1 MALSSELI
9 DQLVKVTQN
18 TEPRDKDN
26 TAYGTVVIM
35 GSKKYVKIDGS
46 DLMTPVSSTVAVE
59 NGDRVIVTI
68 KSHSATVTGNTSS
81 PAASD
86 KKVTELGTKISD
98 FEIVIAD
105 KVSAKELDVQI
116 GRIDDLT
123 ADNVIIKESLT
134 ANKASIDDLT
144 AKNAEITGTLEANKA
159 KIDDL
164 DAKKLDAEVADI
176 KYASVDKLEATDAN
190 LRNLKSDYAQFE
202 KTTTGELEA
211 TNAKID
217 GLDTKYANV
226 DFSNIGKAAIE
237 HFYATSGIIKDLV
250 IGDQTITGEL
260 VGVTITGDLIKG
272 NTIVADKLVIK
283 GSDGLYYKLNTDGVT
298 TEKEQTEYNS
308 LNGQIIQAKSI
319 TATKID
325 VKDLV
330 AFGATIGGFN
340 IGQDSIF
347 SGVKETVDNKTRGIY
362 MDKNGQIAIGD
373 VNNYIKYFKD
383 TDGKYRLKISAASLE
398 FNASGDSGEESK
410 DLETV
415 IKDINSRVDGIA
427 ETNKG
432 IGSIT
437 NYYLATSESSGVTTE
452 TAGWT
457 TKIQNVSSSKKYL
470 WNYEVTK
477 YTDDTIANTTEPC
490 IIGMYSAVG
499 ATGNG
504 IQKITEYYAL
514 SALKDSVPT
523 VWSENVPNLT
533 ATNKYLWNYEEILYT
548 NGGTELT
555 KKRIIGVYG
564 DTGKDGAKGE
574 DGFSPTATISKD
586 GDTTTITIVDKTGTH
601 TQTVKDGTNGTPGK
615 DGTNGKTTYFH
626 VKYSN
631 DGGKTF
637 TSNNGETVGSYIGTC
652 TNYTE
657 ADPTA
662 VGSYVWAKIKGEK
675 GDTGAKGVGVSNVDV
690 MYYKS
695 TSATSLSGGSWVTT
709 DPGWENGKYIWS
721 KTIIT
726 YTDKTIDESTPVCIT
741 GAKGSTGGTGAKGET
756 GADGKGISSIV
767 EQYYQSTSSTSL
779 SGGSWSEKYPG
790 WVNGKYIWTR
800 SVITYTDK
808 TTTTTTA
815 VCITGAKGST
825 GNDGKSIGS
834 VINYYLATAS
844 SSGVT
849 TSTSGWTTTVQN
861 VTLEKKYLWN
871 YEVVKYSD
879 GTVASTTAPCIIGTY
894 GDTGK
899 TGATG
904 AQGYSIVT
912 NITRDNR
919 AEADWEKYSALG
931 YVTDLSGTQDQRNGC
946 RVGDI
951 FTVTG
956 TATDTKNGH
965 VAYYRSDTA
974 SGQLHGPC
982 ISHTVIPRG
991 ETGNNALQ
999 VLKQWNGTYTTI
1011 GQETNC
1017 ATDRFNR
1024 TPVVGDMFTN
1034 VDASSNLGTWQITKV
1049 ADGQAYFKMVSYV
1062 SAKGA
1067 TGATGNGIKS
1077 IKEHYAVSSS
1087 NTVTPTTWF
1096 DDVPVTNPVN
1106 KYLWNYETITYT
1118 NGTSVDS
1125 NKRVIGVYGDTGK
1138 DGAKGEKGDD
1148 FNWNLV
1154 KGSSMTNGVKLQY
1167 DCLDWMNSVISA
1179 KYTDDGLHL
1188 ITPSEGN
1195 ANNGVGFK
1203 YDNYKNLGINTGDTI
1218 TFSCDVKGT
1227 CDSNNPFLAIHF
1239 QRNGTTW
1246 YDSGSL
1252 TSPQTNF
1259 IPESTFK
1266 RVSVTY
1272 TLPASL
1278 EGKSTAVWF
1287 AIHGNY
1293 QSDLYIRNVK
1303 IELGSTATAWSP
1315 HPDDLIGE
1323 TGLSMIVLQ
1332 TVYSYYQT
1340 ELDKYATSGY
1350 NGTWTVT
1357 SSTGVKTGDT
1367 VYLKVKNATKNGDSY
1382 IISKV
1387 NSIPSTTS
1395 VNCTSI
1401 GLLDKGDI
1409 GATGADGKG
1418 IKSTAITYQASTSGT
1433 TIPTG
1438 TWQTTIP
1445 TVSAGQYLW
1454 TRTVIT
1460 YTDNATSTSYSVGR
1474 MGTNGT
1480 NGSAGKGIKST
1491 AITYQAGSSGTTAPT
1506 GTWQTSIPATS
1517 ASSPYLWTRT
1527 IITYTDNTTSTSYA
1541 VGSTLEGVSV
1551 GGRNLLPKTHKTAI
1565 TYTYPTGTSYAD
1577 SWRSIT
1583 TVPLNGDTYTLSFWA
1598 KSTVDGDKIIVHFWN
1613 PSNII
1618 SGKSSQGVTTTAS
1631 DGRCPFTLSTT
1642 LTKYWVTYKIPAGG
1656 NSTRNV
1662 IVPRLY
1668 GPDRTE
1674 SEKGTGKITVQWEKL
1689 EEGNIATDWTPAP
1702 EDSIASVDVEYY
1714 LSTSATALSGGSW
1727 STTAPTW
1734 VNGKYMWSRT
1744 VTVDG
1749 SGNKTYSPNQN
1760 GVCIAGAK
1768 GETGNTALTFKKNFN
1783 GTYTT
1788 AGVETNALL
1797 TSFNRTPVVGDIFTN
1812 IDGSSNTGTWE
1823 IIKIENDRAYFK
1835 LLSYVSSKGATGNTG
1850 ATGKGV
1856 SSIIEQYY
1864 KSTSATVLS
1873 GGSWVTTYPGWE
1885 SGKYIWTR
1893 SVITYTDNTTVTT
1906 TAVCV
1911 TGEKGQI
1918 GNTGAA
1924 GKDATYITVSGSNY
1938 DTGVNNINAV
1948 YILINGTK
1956 YNFTAGRGHTL
1967 AIVNP
1972 ANGSV
1977 ESIKTYDTYT
1987 DATLLESPLSAV
1999 ASGKII
2005 CLFSQDATQLNQ
2017 KVRNILISCGSA
2029 RTDTW
2034 GAARIT
2040 HVFIG
2045 MKGLAKG
2052 NAYETTATGSDG
2064 IRSVT
2069 AYYTPSGIVLNGA
2082 TGTTGATGATGKNA
2096 LQPKRNWNGTF
2107 TTIGDITKP
2116 NVNDF
2121 NRTPV
2126 VGDVFINLD
2135 GSSNTGTWKVTA
2147 VASNGEVTCL
2157 LLSYVNSKGDK
2168 GDTGATG
2175 ATGPKGDTGERGATG
2190 DNLITVN
2197 AGNPRS
2203 NFGGLQEYGV
2213 YNDPWGTPCVKYPGK
2228 STQPYLMLTDYT
2240 PFAFRHDD
2248 RLYYDLIVPNYS
2260 ATTFGARVYIWFY
2273 DANKAY
2279 VDAIMSESELV
2290 LTAHQ
2295 WNSCKGFITI
2305 TKTNLQSVRYYVI
2318 GIENPNKY
2326 EIGICNG
2333 SYIERV
2339 YTYAAKTATNFM
2351 EFTSGTG
2358 LQIGD
2363 KTNGTWKGFRS
2374 RITSEAFEILNEV
2387 GTAVASYGRKLIQLG
2402 KDSTD
2407 AVIEL
2412 CGGKGKISFTN
2423 RQSSTSWSSD
2433 KDLDDLTLTSES
2445 IRLDGHDV
2453 ALNTTNEGI
2462 LDSIAEDKTAHAYTR
2477 LWSSIDKDSIRPNAG
2492 FNVTVDSYYG
2502 QVNSRFAM
2510 QSEAYTK
2517 TTSIVMQAAYT
2528 DSRGQSTK
2536 VEVKPDALYINNKS
2550 FLDRTYPVGSIYLSV
2565 NNTNPTNLFGGT
2577 WVAWGAGRVP
2587 VGFNSGDGNFNS
2599 SEKTGG
2605 SKTINIS
2612 HSHTVNSHAHVGTV
2626 GYDENNYYTSNV
2638 FGNTVR
2644 SYNGYWFHARES
2656 GATNPVRLSY
2666 TSSETPGTNPKLSTT
2681 QSILQPYITCYMWKR
2696 TA

>member
-1 MALSSELI
+1 MGLSSELI

-26 TAYGTVVIM
+26 TAYGTVVVM

-68 KSHSATVTGNTSS
+68 KNHSATVTGNTTS
-81 PAASD
+81 PAASN

-123 ADNVIIKESLT
+123 ADNATIKETLI

-176 KYASVDKLEATDAN
+176 KYASVERLDATDAN

-237 HFYATSGIIKDLV
+237 RFYATSGIIKDLV
-250 IGDQTITGEL
+250 VGDQTITGEL
-260 VGVTITGDLIKG
+260 VGITITGDLIKG
-272 NTIVADKLVIK
+272 NTVVADKLVIK
-283 GSDGLYYKLNTDGVT
+283 GSDGLYYKLNTDGVI

-347 SGVKETVDNKTRGIY
+347 SGVKETVDSKSRGIY

-415 IKDINSRVDGIA
+415 IKDINDRVNGIA

-437 NYYLATSESSGVTTE
+437 NYYLATSASSGVTTE
-452 TAGWT
+452 TTGWT

-477 YTDDTIANTTEPC
+477 YTDDTVANTTEPC

-574 DGFSPTATISKD
+574 
-586 GDTTTITIVDKTGTH
+586 
-601 TQTVKDGTNGTPGK
+601 
-615 DGTNGKTTYFH
+615 
-626 VKYSN
+626 
-631 DGGKTF
+631 
-637 TSNNGETVGSYIGTC
+637 
-652 TNYTE
+652 
-657 ADPTA
+657 
-662 VGSYVWAKIKGEK
+662 K

-721 KTIIT
+721 KTVIT
-726 YTDKTIDESTPVCIT
+726 YTDKTTAESTPVCIT

-756 GADGKGISSIV
+756 GADGKGVTSIV

-779 SGGSWSEKYPG
+779 TGGSWSEKYPG

-808 TTTTTTA
+808 TSTTTTA
-815 VCITGAKGST
+815 VCVTGAKGST

-834 VINYYLATAS
+834 VTNYYLATSA
-844 SSGVT
+844 SSGVK

-879 GTVASTTAPCIIGTY
+879 GTVASTTSPCIIGTY

-919 AEADWEKYSALG
+919 TEADWEKYSAIG
-931 YVTDLSGTQDQRNGC
+931 YVTDLSNTQDQRNGC
-946 RVGDI
+946 RIGDI

-974 SGQLHGPC
+974 SGQLHGTC

-1011 GQETNC
+1011 GQEVNC
-1017 ATDRFNR
+1017 PIDRFNR
-1024 TPVVGDMFTN
+1024 TPVTGDMFTN

-1077 IKEHYAVSSS
+1077 IKEHYAVSTS

-1096 DDVPVTNPVN
+1096 DDVPITNPVN

-1148 FNWNLV
+1148 FNWNLSPLGELIAYSSATLQSYDKSTNTYTV
-1154 KGSSMTNGVKLQY
+1154 NYKTTSNVYGNGLQFNCEACIPYGQKYRASAEIYSPMAGQIIIDINNAPAKGSVWNGNDNDRGEYRTKTVFNIPANTWTKIMWGSENTHAKNTNEVDL
-1167 DCLDWMNSVISA
+1167 
-1179 KYTDDGLHL
+1179 L
-1188 ITPSEGN
+1188 I
-1195 ANNGVGFK
+1195 ADAIGFK
-1203 YDNYKNLGINTGDTI
+1203 GPTE
-1218 TFSCDVKGT
+1218 TFIWYLR
-1227 CDSNNPFLAIHF
+1227 NP
-1239 QRNGTTW
+1239 
-1246 YDSGSL
+1246 
-1252 TSPQTNF
+1252 
-1259 IPESTFK
+1259 
-1266 RVSVTY
+1266 
-1272 TLPASL
+1272 
-1278 EGKSTAVWF
+1278 
-1287 AIHGNY
+1287 
-1293 QSDLYIRNVK
+1293 K
-1303 IELGSTATAWSP
+1303 IELGDKATP
-1315 HPDDLIGE
+1315 
-1323 TGLSMIVLQ
+1323 
-1332 TVYSYYQT
+1332 
-1340 ELDKYATSGY
+1340 
-1350 NGTWTVT
+1350 
-1357 SSTGVKTGDT
+1357 
-1367 VYLKVKNATKNGDSY
+1367 
-1382 IISKV
+1382 
-1387 NSIPSTTS
+1387 
-1395 VNCTSI
+1395 
-1401 GLLDKGDI
+1401 
-1409 GATGADGKG
+1409 
-1418 IKSTAITYQASTSGT
+1418 
-1433 TIPTG
+1433 
-1438 TWQTTIP
+1438 
-1445 TVSAGQYLW
+1445 
-1454 TRTVIT
+1454 
-1460 YTDNATSTSYSVGR
+1460 
-1474 MGTNGT
+1474 
-1480 NGSAGKGIKST
+1480 
-1491 AITYQAGSSGTTAPT
+1491 
-1506 GTWQTSIPATS
+1506 
-1517 ASSPYLWTRT
+1517 
-1527 IITYTDNTTSTSYA
+1527 
-1541 VGSTLEGVSV
+1541 
-1551 GGRNLLPKTHKTAI
+1551 
-1565 TYTYPTGTSYAD
+1565 
-1577 SWRSIT
+1577 
-1583 TVPLNGDTYTLSFWA
+1583 
-1598 KSTVDGDKIIVHFWN
+1598 
-1613 PSNII
+1613 
-1618 SGKSSQGVTTTAS
+1618 
-1631 DGRCPFTLSTT
+1631 
-1642 LTKYWVTYKIPAGG
+1642 
-1656 NSTRNV
+1656 
-1662 IVPRLY
+1662 
-1668 GPDRTE
+1668 
-1674 SEKGTGKITVQWEKL
+1674 
-1689 EEGNIATDWTPAP
+1689 WTPCKS
-1702 EDSIASVDVEYY
+1702 D
-1714 LSTSATALSGGSW
+1714 L
-1727 STTAPTW
+1727 
-1734 VNGKYMWSRT
+1734 
-1744 VTVDG
+1744 
-1749 SGNKTYSPNQN
+1749 
-1760 GVCIAGAK
+1760 K
-1768 GETGNTALTFKKNFN
+1768 GETGA
-1783 GTYTT
+1783 
-1788 AGVETNALL
+1788 
-1797 TSFNRTPVVGDIFTN
+1797 
-1812 IDGSSNTGTWE
+1812 
-1823 IIKIENDRAYFK
+1823 
-1835 LLSYVSSKGATGNTG
+1835 
-1850 ATGKGV
+1850 
-1856 SSIIEQYY
+1856 
-1864 KSTSATVLS
+1864 
-1873 GGSWVTTYPGWE
+1873 
-1885 SGKYIWTR
+1885 
-1893 SVITYTDNTTVTT
+1893 
-1906 TAVCV
+1906 
-1911 TGEKGQI
+1911 
-1918 GNTGAA
+1918 
-1924 GKDATYITVSGSNY
+1924 
-1938 DTGVNNINAV
+1938 
-1948 YILINGTK
+1948 
-1956 YNFTAGRGHTL
+1956 
-1967 AIVNP
+1967 
-1972 ANGSV
+1972 
-1977 ESIKTYDTYT
+1977 
-1987 DATLLESPLSAV
+1987 
-1999 ASGKII
+1999 
-2005 CLFSQDATQLNQ
+2005 
-2017 KVRNILISCGSA
+2017 
-2029 RTDTW
+2029 
-2034 GAARIT
+2034 
-2040 HVFIG
+2040 
-2045 MKGLAKG
+2045 
-2052 NAYETTATGSDG
+2052 
-2064 IRSVT
+2064 
-2069 AYYTPSGIVLNGA
+2069 
-2082 TGTTGATGATGKNA
+2082 
-2096 LQPKRNWNGTF
+2096 
-2107 TTIGDITKP
+2107 
-2116 NVNDF
+2116 
-2121 NRTPV
+2121 
-2126 VGDVFINLD
+2126 
-2135 GSSNTGTWKVTA
+2135 
-2147 VASNGEVTCL
+2147 
-2157 LLSYVNSKGDK
+2157 
-2168 GDTGATG
+2168 
-2175 ATGPKGDTGERGATG
+2175 RGATG

-2203 NFGGLQEYGV
+2203 NWDGLQEYSLA
-2213 YNDPWGTPCVKYPGK
+2213 NDPWGASCVQYPGK
-2228 STQPYLMLTDYT
+2228 SKKPHLMLTDYT
-2240 PFAFRHDD
+2240 PFAFRHAD
-2248 RLYYDLIVPNYS
+2248 RLYYNLIVPNWSTTTYS
-2260 ATTFGARVYIWFY
+2260 AKVYIWFY
-2273 DANKAY
+2273 DGNKNY
-2279 VDAIMSESELV
+2279 VDCVGSENSLV
-2290 LTAHQ
+2290 LTAQQ
-2295 WNSCKGFITI
+2295 WNSCEGFINI

-2318 GIENPNKY
+2318 GIENPNHLR
-2326 EIGICNG
+2326 IGICNG

-2339 YTYAAKTATNFM
+2339 DTYAAKTATNFM

-2363 KTNGTWKGFRS
+2363 KTNGSWKGFRS
-2374 RITSEAFEILNEV
+2374 RITSTAFEILNEA

-2412 CGGKGKISFTN
+2412 CGGKGTIKYENVWLYGGEDDTLTIN
-2423 RQSSTSWSSD
+2423 AENMAILSD
-2433 KDLDDLTLTSES
+2433 KNIV
-2445 IRLDGHDV
+2445 IRAKRVTAD
-2453 ALNTTNEGI
+2453 NIRITNQ
-2462 LDSIAEDKTAHAYTR
+2462 LFMSDDSIHITMYEMNADLPDEADDCIAGID
-2477 LWSSIDKDSIRPNAG
+2477 IDKKSGINLETLGVTDKALTGVSINGRSLLNH
-2492 FNVTVDSYYG
+2492 
-2502 QVNSRFAM
+2502 
-2510 QSEAYTK
+2510 
-2517 TTSIVMQAAYT
+2517 I
-2528 DSRGQSTK
+2528 
-2536 VEVKPDALYINNKS
+2536 
-2550 FLDRTYPVGSIYLSV
+2550 YPVGSIYMSTSA
-2565 NNTNPTNLFGGT
+2565 TNPSNFFGGT

-2587 VGFNSGDGNFNS
+2587 VGFNGSDGNFNS

-2612 HSHTVNSHAHVGTV
+2612 HSHTVNSHKHIAAT
-2626 GYDENNYYTSNV
+2626 GYDENNYYSGVQWGTIVLPSYGYAWGAN
-2638 FGNTVR
+2638 R
-2644 SYNGYWFHARES
+2644 SV
-2656 GATNPVRLSY
+2656 ATNPIRLSY
-2666 TSSETPGTNPKLSTT
+2666 TSPESPGTNAQLSGS

>member
-1 MALSSELI
+1 MGLSSELI

-26 TAYGTVVIM
+26 TAYGTVVVM

-68 KSHSATVTGNTSS
+68 KNHSATVTGNTTS

-123 ADNVIIKESLT
+123 ADNATIKETLT

-164 DAKKLDAEVADI
+164 DAKKLDADIADI
-176 KYASVDKLEATDAN
+176 KYASVDRLDATDAN

-237 HFYATSGIIKDLV
+237 RFYATSGIIKDLV
-250 IGDQTITGEL
+250 VGDQTITGEL
-260 VGVTITGDLIKG
+260 VGITISGDLIKG
-272 NTIVADKLVIK
+272 NTIVADKLVVK

-330 AFGATIGGFN
+330 AFGATIGGFD
-340 IGQDSIF
+340 IGQNSIF
-347 SGVKETVDNKTRGIY
+347 SGVKESVDNNSRGIY

-383 TDGKYRLKISAASLE
+383 TDGRYRLKISADSLE
-398 FNASGDSGEESK
+398 FNASGDGGEESK

-415 IKDINSRVDGIA
+415 IKDINNRVNGIA

-437 NYYLATSESSGVTTE
+437 NYYLATSASSGVTTE

-477 YTDDTIANTTEPC
+477 YTDDTVANTTEPC

-555 KKRIIGVYG
+555 KKRVIGVYG
-564 DTGKDGAKGE
+564 DTGKDGA
-574 DGFSPTATISKD
+574 
-586 GDTTTITIVDKTGTH
+586 
-601 TQTVKDGTNGTPGK
+601 
-615 DGTNGKTTYFH
+615 
-626 VKYSN
+626 
-631 DGGKTF
+631 
-637 TSNNGETVGSYIGTC
+637 
-652 TNYTE
+652 
-657 ADPTA
+657 
-662 VGSYVWAKIKGEK
+662 KGEK

-726 YTDKTIDESTPVCIT
+726 YTDKTTDESTPVCIT

-756 GADGKGISSIV
+756 GATGKGVSSIV
-767 EQYYQSTSSTSL
+767 EQYYQSTSATTL
-779 SGGSWSEKYPG
+779 TGGSWSEEYPG

-808 TTTTTTA
+808 TSTTTTA
-815 VCITGAKGST
+815 VCVTGAKGST
-825 GNDGKSIGS
+825 GNNGKSIGS

-844 SSGVT
+844 SSGVK

-861 VTLEKKYLWN
+861 VTLDKKYLWN

-879 GTVASTTAPCIIGTY
+879 GTVASTTSPCIIGTY

-904 AQGYSIVT
+904 
-912 NITRDNR
+912 
-919 AEADWEKYSALG
+919 K
-931 YVTDLSGTQDQRNGC
+931 
-946 RVGDI
+946 
-951 FTVTG
+951 
-956 TATDTKNGH
+956 
-965 VAYYRSDTA
+965 
-974 SGQLHGPC
+974 
-982 ISHTVIPRG
+982 
-991 ETGNNALQ
+991 NALQ
-999 VLKQWNGTYTTI
+999 VLKQWNGTYATI
-1011 GQETNC
+1011 GQEVNC
-1017 ATDRFNR
+1017 PIDRFNR
-1024 TPVVGDMFTN
+1024 TPVTGDMFTN

-1049 ADGQAYFKMVSYV
+1049 TDGQAYFKMVSYV

-1077 IKEHYAVSSS
+1077 IKEHYAVSTS
-1087 NTVTPTTWF
+1087 NTVTPTSWF

-1125 NKRVIGVYGDTGK
+1125 NKRVIGAYGDTGK

-1154 KGSSMTNGVKLQY
+1154 KGTNVASTAGWSANGWDGSFDTLSKDERTYKLVARNGWRVTRYVKLKEYVGQTVTISFY
-1167 DCLDWMNSVISA
+1167 AKNVSAETTATENYILFVTNATGSNPYVTVNLSNTNPVQDSWIYYSYTCKLNS
-1179 KYTDDGLHL
+1179 DGQ
-1188 ITPSEGN
+1188 
-1195 ANNGVGFK
+1195 
-1203 YDNYKNLGINTGDTI
+1203 LGI
-1218 TFSCDVKGT
+1218 
-1227 CDSNNPFLAIHF
+1227 
-1239 QRNGTTW
+1239 
-1246 YDSGSL
+1246 GSYC
-1252 TSPQTNF
+1252 S
-1259 IPESTFK
+1259 PESQ
-1266 RVSVTY
+1266 
-1272 TLPASL
+1272 SL
-1278 EGKSTAVWF
+1278 KSTWL
-1287 AIHGNY
+1287 IK
-1293 QSDLYIRNVK
+1293 DLK
-1303 IELGSTATAWSP
+1303 IELGSPATPWAP
-1315 HPDDLIGE
+1315 HPDDL
-1323 TGLSMIVLQ
+1323 
-1332 TVYSYYQT
+1332 
-1340 ELDKYATSGY
+1340 
-1350 NGTWTVT
+1350 
-1357 SSTGVKTGDT
+1357 
-1367 VYLKVKNATKNGDSY
+1367 
-1382 IISKV
+1382 
-1387 NSIPSTTS
+1387 
-1395 VNCTSI
+1395 
-1401 GLLDKGDI
+1401 I

-1418 IKSTAITYQASTSGT
+1418 IKSTVITYQASTSGT

-1438 TWQTTIP
+1438 TWQTGIP

-1460 YTDNATSTSYSVGR
+1460 YTDDSKSTSYSVGR
-1474 MGTNGT
+1474 MGTNG
-1480 NGSAGKGIKST
+1480 SAGRGIKST

-1506 GTWQTSIPATS
+1506 GTWQTSVPATS

-1527 IITYTDNTTSTSYA
+1527 IINYTDDTTSTSYA

-1551 GGRNLLPKTHKTAI
+1551 GGRNLLPKTHKTAV
-1565 TYTYPTGTSYAD
+1565 TYMYPTGTSFSD
-1577 SWRSIT
+1577 NFGVVS

-1598 KSTVDGDKIIVHFWN
+1598 KSTVNGDKIIVHFWN

-1618 SGKSSQGVTTTAS
+1618 SGKSSQGITIGAS

-1662 IVPRLY
+1662 IIPRLY
-1668 GPDRTE
+1668 GSDRTE
-1674 SEKGTGKITVQWEKL
+1674 TEKGTGKITVQWEKL

-1702 EDSIASVDVEYY
+1702 EDGIASVDVEYY

-1727 STTAPTW
+1727 STAAPTW

-1744 VTVDG
+1744 VTVNG
-1749 SGNKTYSPNQN
+1749 AGNKTYSPNQN

-1768 GETGNTALTFKKNFN
+1768 GETGNTALTFKKNFT

-1788 AGVETNALL
+1788 AGTETNAML
-1797 TSFNRTPVVGDIFTN
+1797 TSFNRTPVIGDIFTN

-1823 IIKIENDRAYFK
+1823 ITKIENDRAYFK
-1835 LLSYVSSKGATGNTG
+1835 LLSYVSSKGATGATG

-1856 SSIIEQYY
+1856 TSIVEQYY
-1864 KSTSATVLS
+1864 KSTSATALS
-1873 GGSWVTTYPGWE
+1873 GGSWGTTYPGWE
-1885 SGKYIWTR
+1885 NGKYIWTR
-1893 SVITYTDNTTVTT
+1893 SVITYTDKTTTTT

-1911 TGEKGQI
+1911 TGTKGST
-1918 GNTGAA
+1918 GND
-1924 GKDATYITVSGSNY
+1924 GKTSYVHMAYANITYICAENSSFTLTSATLCRYGKNDKWVYKTLGAGTYTANTTLFGS
-1938 DTGVNNINAV
+1938 D
-1948 YILINGTK
+1948 
-1956 YNFTAGRGHTL
+1956 
-1967 AIVNP
+1967 P
-1972 ANGSV
+1972 ANGV
-1977 ESIKTYDTYT
+1977 VKEVNKITGFSITDSSGRAYMGQYT
-1987 DATLLESPLSAV
+1987 DFEQAGSNDVSKYVWT
-1999 ASGKII
+1999 
-2005 CLFSQDATQLNQ
+2005 
-2017 KVRNILISCGSA
+2017 KVQ
-2029 RTDTW
+2029 
-2034 GAARIT
+2034 GA
-2040 HVFIG
+2040 
-2045 MKGLAKG
+2045 
-2052 NAYETTATGSDG
+2052 
-2064 IRSVT
+2064 
-2069 AYYTPSGIVLNGA
+2069 
-2082 TGTTGATGATGKNA
+2082 
-2096 LQPKRNWNGTF
+2096 
-2107 TTIGDITKP
+2107 
-2116 NVNDF
+2116 
-2121 NRTPV
+2121 
-2126 VGDVFINLD
+2126 
-2135 GSSNTGTWKVTA
+2135 
-2147 VASNGEVTCL
+2147 
-2157 LLSYVNSKGDK
+2157 K
-2168 GDTGATG
+2168 GDTGDKGETG
-2175 ATGPKGDTGERGATG
+2175 ATGPQGPTGPKGESDIKCYPLTGG
-2190 DNLITVN
+2190 DNQFVWSKLGTLTS
-2197 AGNPRS
+2197 AGDDS
-2203 NFGGLQEYGV
+2203 NFII
-2213 YNDPWGTPCVKYPGK
+2213 N
-2228 STQPYLMLTDYT
+2228 
-2240 PFAFRHDD
+2240 
-2248 RLYYDLIVPNYS
+2248 
-2260 ATTFGARVYIWFY
+2260 
-2273 DANKAY
+2273 
-2279 VDAIMSESELV
+2279 
-2290 LTAHQ
+2290 
-2295 WNSCKGFITI
+2295 
-2305 TKTNLQSVRYYVI
+2305 
-2318 GIENPNKY
+2318 
-2326 EIGICNG
+2326 
-2333 SYIERV
+2333 V
-2339 YTYAAKTATNFM
+2339 YTGNGFNGGANQNSQAEIVIKDGWQSSASTTSAFGVSVTRQNCDNLKVQVRATASNKCDVWVYLPWSYGHGTYTISGKYTSWSPSNTTQTAEPTTGTLQDIAYRMNSENAAKTATNFM

-2374 RITSEAFEILNEV
+2374 RITSTAFEILNEA
-2387 GTAVASYGRKLIQLG
+2387 GAAVASYGRKLIQLG

-2412 CGGKGKISFTN
+2412 CGGKGTIKYENVWLYGGEDDTLTIN
-2423 RQSSTSWSSD
+2423 AENMAILSD
-2433 KDLDDLTLTSES
+2433 KNIV
-2445 IRLDGHDV
+2445 IRAKRVTAD
-2453 ALNTTNEGI
+2453 NIRITNQ
-2462 LDSIAEDKTAHAYTR
+2462 LFMSDDSIHITMYEMNADLPDEADDCVAGID
-2477 LWSSIDKDSIRPNAG
+2477 IDKKSGINLETLGVTDKALTGVSINGRSLLNH
-2492 FNVTVDSYYG
+2492 
-2502 QVNSRFAM
+2502 
-2510 QSEAYTK
+2510 
-2517 TTSIVMQAAYT
+2517 I
-2528 DSRGQSTK
+2528 
-2536 VEVKPDALYINNKS
+2536 
-2550 FLDRTYPVGSIYLSV
+2550 YPVGSIYMST
-2565 NNTNPTNLFGGT
+2565 NATNPSNFFGGT

-2587 VGFNSGDGNFNS
+2587 VGFNSGDANFNS

-2612 HSHTVNSHAHVGTV
+2612 HSHTVNSHKHVGAT
-2626 GYDENNYYTSNV
+2626 GYDENNYYSGV
-2638 FGNTVR
+2638 QWGSIVLP
-2644 SYNGYWFHARES
+2644 SYGYWWHARES
-2656 GATNPVRLSY
+2656 GATNPIRLSY
-2666 TSSETPGTNPKLSTT
+2666 TSPESPGTNSQLSGS

>member
-1 MALSSELI
+1 MALSSDLI
-9 DQLVKVTQN
+9 DQLVKVVQN

-26 TAYGTVVIM
+26 TAYGTIVIM

-46 DLMTPVSSTVAVE
+46 DLMTPVSTTVAVE

-123 ADNVIIKESLT
+123 ADNATIKETLT

-176 KYASVDKLEATDAN
+176 KYASVERLDATDAN

-237 HFYATSGIIKDLV
+237 QFYATSGIIKDLV
-250 IGDQTITGEL
+250 VGDQTITGEL
-260 VGVTITGDLIKG
+260 VGITITGDLIKG

-347 SGVKETVDNKTRGIY
+347 SGVKETVDNKSRGIY

-383 TDGKYRLKISAASLE
+383 TDGRYRLKISAASLE

-415 IKDINSRVDGIA
+415 IKDINDKVDGIA
-427 ETNKG
+427 KTNKG

-437 NYYLATSESSGVTTE
+437 NYYLATSESSGVTTK

-477 YTDDTIANTTEPC
+477 YTDDTVANTTEPC

-574 DGFSPTATISKD
+574 DGYSPTATISKN

-601 TQTVKDGTNGTPGK
+601 TQTIKDGINGTPGK

-637 TSNNGETVGSYIGTC
+637 TSNSGETVGSYIGTC

-662 VGSYVWAKIKGEK
+662 VGSYAWAKIKGEK
-675 GDTGAKGVGVSNVDV
+675 GDTGAKGVGVSSVDV

-721 KTIIT
+721 KTVIT
-726 YTDKTIDESTPVCIT
+726 YTDKTTDESTPVCIT

-756 GADGKGISSIV
+756 GAAGKGVTSIV
-767 EQYYQSTSSTSL
+767 EQYYQSTSATAL

-815 VCITGAKGST
+815 VCVTGAKGSD
-825 GNDGKSIGS
+825 GNNGKSIGS
-834 VINYYLATAS
+834 VINYYLATSA
-844 SSGVT
+844 SSGVS

-871 YEVVKYSD
+871 YEVVKYTD
-879 GTVASTTAPCIIGTY
+879 GTVASTTSPCIIGTY

-904 AQGYSIVT
+904 
-912 NITRDNR
+912 
-919 AEADWEKYSALG
+919 K
-931 YVTDLSGTQDQRNGC
+931 
-946 RVGDI
+946 
-951 FTVTG
+951 
-956 TATDTKNGH
+956 
-965 VAYYRSDTA
+965 
-974 SGQLHGPC
+974 
-982 ISHTVIPRG
+982 
-991 ETGNNALQ
+991 NALQ

-1011 GQETNC
+1011 GQEVNC
-1017 ATDRFNR
+1017 PTDRFNR
-1024 TPVVGDMFTN
+1024 IPVTGDMFTN
-1034 VDASSNLGTWQITKV
+1034 VDASSNLGTWKITKV

-1077 IKEHYAVSSS
+1077 IKEHYAVSTS
-1087 NTVTPTTWF
+1087 NTVTPTSWL

-1125 NKRVIGVYGDTGK
+1125 KKRVIGVYGDTGK
-1138 DGAKGEKGDD
+1138 DGAKGED
-1148 FNWNLV
+1148 FKWNLV
-1154 KGSSMTNGVKLQY
+1154 KGTSVASTAGWSVNGWGGSFDTLSKDERTYKFVASNGWHVARYVNLKEYVGQNVTISFYAKNVSAETTATEAYSLFITNATGANPYVTWYLSNDNPVQDSWIYCSYTCKL
-1167 DCLDWMNSVISA
+1167 NS
-1179 KYTDDGLHL
+1179 DGQLG
-1188 ITPSEGN
+1188 IGSFCSPEGK
-1195 ANNGVGFK
+1195 GFK
-1203 YDNYKNLGINTGDTI
+1203 
-1218 TFSCDVKGT
+1218 S
-1227 CDSNNPFLAIHF
+1227 
-1239 QRNGTTW
+1239 TW
-1246 YDSGSL
+1246 L
-1252 TSPQTNF
+1252 
-1259 IPESTFK
+1259 IK
-1266 RVSVTY
+1266 
-1272 TLPASL
+1272 
-1278 EGKSTAVWF
+1278 
-1287 AIHGNY
+1287 
-1293 QSDLYIRNVK
+1293 DLK
-1303 IELGSTATAWSP
+1303 IELGSPATAWSP
-1315 HPDDLIGE
+1315 HPDDL
-1323 TGLSMIVLQ
+1323 V
-1332 TVYSYYQT
+1332 
-1340 ELDKYATSGY
+1340 
-1350 NGTWTVT
+1350 GT
-1357 SSTGVKTGDT
+1357 
-1367 VYLKVKNATKNGDSY
+1367 
-1382 IISKV
+1382 
-1387 NSIPSTTS
+1387 
-1395 VNCTSI
+1395 
-1401 GLLDKGDI
+1401 
-1409 GATGADGKG
+1409 DGKG
-1418 IKSTAITYQASTSGT
+1418 IKSTAVTYQASTSGT
-1433 TIPTG
+1433 VIPTG
-1438 TWQTTIP
+1438 TWQTSIP

-1460 YTDNATSTSYSVGR
+1460 YTDDSKSTSYSVGR

-1480 NGSAGKGIKST
+1480 NGSAGRGIKST
-1491 AITYQAGSSGTTAPT
+1491 AITYQAGSSGTTAPA
-1506 GTWQTSIPATS
+1506 GTWQTTVPATS
-1517 ASSPYLWTRT
+1517 ASMPYLWTRT
-1527 IITYTDNTTSTSYA
+1527 IITYTDDTTSTSYA

-1551 GGRNLLPKTHKTAI
+1551 GGRNLARKTSNKYCAAFNSFNGSDNICPNLATVSTAGLTVGDKVTVRLVYKYTNIVAVTGKTAAAWLQGAGNI
-1565 TYTYPTGTSYAD
+1565 TEWKSGTFVTNQRIALSGSGEKVIKY
-1577 SWRSIT
+1577 SFVIT
-1583 TVPLNGDTYTLSFWA
+1583 SDMIKNQCWYVNIRHDGV
-1598 KSTVDGDKIIVHFWN
+1598 KSG
-1613 PSNII
+1613 S
-1618 SGKSSQGVTTTAS
+1618 
-1631 DGRCPFTLSTT
+1631 
-1642 LTKYWVTYKIPAGG
+1642 
-1656 NSTRNV
+1656 
-1662 IVPRLY
+1662 
-1668 GPDRTE
+1668 
-1674 SEKGTGKITVQWEKL
+1674 VQWKEFKVEK
-1689 EEGNIATDWTPAP
+1689 GNIATDWTPAP

-1744 VTVDG
+1744 VTTDG
-1749 SGNKTYSPNQN
+1749 AGNKTYSPNQN

-1768 GETGNTALTFKKNFN
+1768 GETGNTALTFKKNFT

-1788 AGVETNALL
+1788 VGDGSNAML

-1823 IIKIENDRAYFK
+1823 ITKIENDRAYFK
-1835 LLSYVSSKGATGNTG
+1835 LLSYVSSKGATGATG

-1856 SSIIEQYY
+1856 LSIVEQYY
-1864 KSTSATVLS
+1864 KSTSATALS
-1873 GGSWVTTYPGWE
+1873 GGSWSTTYPGWE

-1893 SVITYTDNTTVTT
+1893 SVITYTDKTTTTT

-1911 TGEKGQI
+1911 TGTKGS
-1918 GNTGAA
+1918 TGPQGPA
-1924 GKDATYITVSGSNY
+1924 G
-1938 DTGVNNINAV
+1938 
-1948 YILINGTK
+1948 
-1956 YNFTAGRGHTL
+1956 
-1967 AIVNP
+1967 P
-1972 ANGSV
+1972 
-1977 ESIKTYDTYT
+1977 
-1987 DATLLESPLSAV
+1987 
-1999 ASGKII
+1999 
-2005 CLFSQDATQLNQ
+2005 Q
-2017 KVRNILISCGSA
+2017 
-2029 RTDTW
+2029 
-2034 GAARIT
+2034 
-2040 HVFIG
+2040 
-2045 MKGLAKG
+2045 
-2052 NAYETTATGSDG
+2052 
-2064 IRSVT
+2064 
-2069 AYYTPSGIVLNGA
+2069 
-2082 TGTTGATGATGKNA
+2082 
-2096 LQPKRNWNGTF
+2096 
-2107 TTIGDITKP
+2107 
-2116 NVNDF
+2116 
-2121 NRTPV
+2121 
-2126 VGDVFINLD
+2126 
-2135 GSSNTGTWKVTA
+2135 
-2147 VASNGEVTCL
+2147 
-2157 LLSYVNSKGDK
+2157 
-2168 GDTGATG
+2168 
-2175 ATGPKGDTGERGATG
+2175 GPKGESDIKCYPLTGGQNQFVWSKLGTLTSAGDSSIFIINIYTG
-2190 DNLITVN
+2190 NGFNGGSTQNSQAEIVIKDGWQSSASTTSAFGVSVTRQNCDNLKVQVRAT
-2197 AGNPRS
+2197 AS
-2203 NFGGLQEYGV
+2203 NKCDVWIYLPWSYGSGTYTISGKYTSWSLSNTTQTAEPTTGTLQ
-2213 YNDPWGTPCVKYPGK
+2213 
-2228 STQPYLMLTDYT
+2228 
-2240 PFAFRHDD
+2240 
-2248 RLYYDLIVPNYS
+2248 DL
-2260 ATTFGARVYIWFY
+2260 
-2273 DANKAY
+2273 AY
-2279 VDAIMSESELV
+2279 RMNSE
-2290 LTAHQ
+2290 
-2295 WNSCKGFITI
+2295 N
-2305 TKTNLQSVRYYVI
+2305 
-2318 GIENPNKY
+2318 
-2326 EIGICNG
+2326 
-2333 SYIERV
+2333 
-2339 YTYAAKTATNFM
+2339 AAKTATNFM

-2363 KTNGTWKGFRS
+2363 KTNGSWKGFRS
-2374 RITSEAFEILNEV
+2374 RITSTAFEILNEA
-2387 GTAVASYGRKLIQLG
+2387 GSAVASYGRKLIQLG
-2402 KDSTD
+2402 KDTTD

-2412 CGGKGKISFTN
+2412 CGGKGIIKYEN
-2423 RQSSTSWSSD
+2423 VW
-2433 KDLDDLTLTSES
+2433 LYGGEDDTLTINAENMAILADKNIV
-2445 IRLDGHDV
+2445 IRAKRITDD
-2453 ALNTTNEGI
+2453 NIRITNQLFMSDDNIHLTMYEMNADLPDEADDCIAGI
-2462 LDSIAEDKTAHAYTR
+2462 D
-2477 LWSSIDKDSIRPNAG
+2477 IDKKSGINLETLGVTDRSLTGVSINGR
-2492 FNVTVDSYYG
+2492 S
-2502 QVNSRFAM
+2502 
-2510 QSEAYTK
+2510 
-2517 TTSIVMQAAYT
+2517 
-2528 DSRGQSTK
+2528 
-2536 VEVKPDALYINNKS
+2536 L
-2550 FLDRTYPVGSIYLSV
+2550 LDHIYPVGSIYMSTNAL
-2565 NNTNPTNLFGGT
+2565 NPTNFFGGT

-2587 VGFNSGDGNFNS
+2587 VGFNGSDGNFNS

-2612 HSHTVNSHAHVGTV
+2612 HSHTVNSHKHVGTT
-2626 GYDENNYYTSNV
+2626 GYDENNYY
-2638 FGNTVR
+2638 
-2644 SYNGYWFHARES
+2644 S
-2656 GATNPVRLSY
+2656 GVQWGSAVLPSSGFAWNSKWSAATNPIRLSY
-2666 TSSETPGTNPKLSTT
+2666 TSPESPGTNSQLSGS

>member
-123 ADNVIIKESLT
+123 VDNATIKESLT
-134 ANKASIDDLT
+134 ANKAKIDDLT

-176 KYASVDKLEATDAN
+176 KYASVDRLDATDAN

-237 HFYATSGIIKDLV
+237 RFYATSGIIKDLIV
-250 IGDQTITGEL
+250 GDQTITGEL
-260 VGVTITGDLIKG
+260 VGITITGDLIKG

-347 SGVKETVDNKTRGIY
+347 SGVKETVDNKSRGIY

-383 TDGKYRLKISAASLE
+383 TDGRYRLKISAASLE

-415 IKDINSRVDGIA
+415 IKDINDKVDGIA
-427 ETNKG
+427 KTNKG

-533 ATNKYLWNYEEILYT
+533 ATNKYLWNYEKILYT

-574 DGFSPTATISKD
+574 DGYSPTATVSKN

-615 DGTNGKTTYFH
+615 DGINGKTTYFH

-637 TSNNGETVGSYIGTC
+637 TSNSGETVGSYIGTC

-657 ADPTA
+657 ADPTT

-675 GDTGAKGVGVSNVDV
+675 GDTG
-690 MYYKS
+690 
-695 TSATSLSGGSWVTT
+695 
-709 DPGWENGKYIWS
+709 
-721 KTIIT
+721 
-726 YTDKTIDESTPVCIT
+726 
-741 GAKGSTGGTGAKGET
+741 
-756 GADGKGISSIV
+756 
-767 EQYYQSTSSTSL
+767 
-779 SGGSWSEKYPG
+779 
-790 WVNGKYIWTR
+790 
-800 SVITYTDK
+800 
-808 TTTTTTA
+808 
-815 VCITGAKGST
+815 
-825 GNDGKSIGS
+825 KSIGS
-834 VINYYLATAS
+834 VINYYLATSA
-844 SSGVT
+844 SSGVS
-849 TSTSGWTTTVQN
+849 TSTSGWTTAVQN

-871 YEVVKYSD
+871 YEVVKYTD
-879 GTVASTTAPCIIGTY
+879 GTVASTTSPCIIGTY

-904 AQGYSIVT
+904 
-912 NITRDNR
+912 
-919 AEADWEKYSALG
+919 K
-931 YVTDLSGTQDQRNGC
+931 
-946 RVGDI
+946 
-951 FTVTG
+951 
-956 TATDTKNGH
+956 
-965 VAYYRSDTA
+965 
-974 SGQLHGPC
+974 
-982 ISHTVIPRG
+982 
-991 ETGNNALQ
+991 NALQ

-1011 GQETNC
+1011 GQEVNC
-1017 ATDRFNR
+1017 PTDRFNR
-1024 TPVVGDMFTN
+1024 IPVAGDMFTN

-1077 IKEHYAVSSS
+1077 IKEHYTVSTS
-1087 NTVTPTTWF
+1087 NTVTPTSWL

-1125 NKRVIGVYGDTGK
+1125 KKRVIGVYGDTGK
-1138 DGAKGEKGDD
+1138 DGAKGEDGDD
-1148 FNWNLV
+1148 FRWNLV
-1154 KGSSMTNGVKLQY
+1154 KGSSMTNGTRLVS
-1167 DCLDWMNSVISA
+1167 DGTDGMNNVNTNV
-1179 KYTDDGLHL
+1179 YENDGFHI
-1188 ITPSEGN
+1188 ITPSSGN
-1195 ANNGVGFK
+1195 NNNGIGFV
-1203 YDNYKNLGINTGDTI
+1203 YNDFSILGIKPGDTL

-1227 CDSNNPFLAIHF
+1227 SDTNKPFIKLHF
-1239 QRNGTTW
+1239 QASGTTW
-1246 YDSGSL
+1246 YDSGHL
-1252 TSPQTNF
+1252 
-1259 IPESTFK
+1259 ESSGRQFTPTADFK

-1272 TLPASL
+1272 TLPDKDVY
-1278 EGKSTAVWF
+1278 KSKRMWL

-1293 QSDLYIRNVK
+1293 ASDLYIRNIK
-1303 IELGSTATAWSP
+1303 LELGSPATPWSP
-1315 HPDDLIGE
+1315 HPDDL
-1323 TGLSMIVLQ
+1323 V
-1332 TVYSYYQT
+1332 
-1340 ELDKYATSGY
+1340 
-1350 NGTWTVT
+1350 
-1357 SSTGVKTGDT
+1357 
-1367 VYLKVKNATKNGDSY
+1367 
-1382 IISKV
+1382 
-1387 NSIPSTTS
+1387 
-1395 VNCTSI
+1395 
-1401 GLLDKGDI
+1401 
-1409 GATGADGKG
+1409 GADGKG
-1418 IKSTAITYQASTSGT
+1418 IKSTAVTYQASTSGT
-1433 TIPTG
+1433 VIPTG
-1438 TWQTTIP
+1438 TWQTSIP

-1460 YTDNATSTSYSVGR
+1460 YTDDSKSTSYSVGR

-1480 NGSAGKGIKST
+1480 NGSAGRGIKST
-1491 AITYQAGSSGTTAPT
+1491 AITYQAGSSGITAPT
-1506 GTWQTSIPATS
+1506 GTWQTTVPATS

-1527 IITYTDNTTSTSYA
+1527 IITYTDDTTSTSYA

-1551 GGRNLLPKTHKTAI
+1551 GGRNLARKTSNEYCTAFNSFNGGDSICPNLATVSTTGLTVGDKVTVRLVYKYTNIVAVTGKTAAAWLQGAGNI
-1565 TYTYPTGTSYAD
+1565 TEWKSGTFVSNQRIALSGSGEKVIKY
-1577 SWRSIT
+1577 SFVIT
-1583 TVPLNGDTYTLSFWA
+1583 SDMIKNQCWYVNIRH
-1598 KSTVDGDKIIVHFWN
+1598 DGIQ
-1613 PSNII
+1613 
-1618 SGKSSQGVTTTAS
+1618 SGS
-1631 DGRCPFTLSTT
+1631 
-1642 LTKYWVTYKIPAGG
+1642 
-1656 NSTRNV
+1656 
-1662 IVPRLY
+1662 
-1668 GPDRTE
+1668 
-1674 SEKGTGKITVQWEKL
+1674 VQWKEFKVEK
-1689 EEGNIATDWTPAP
+1689 GNIATDWSPAP
-1702 EDSIASVDVEYY
+1702 EDGIASVDVEYY
-1714 LSTSATALSGGSW
+1714 LSTSASALSGGSW

-1744 VTVDG
+1744 VTTDG
-1749 SGNKTYSPNQN
+1749 AGNKTYSPNQN

-1768 GETGNTALTFKKNFN
+1768 GDTGNDGK
-1783 GTYTT
+1783 
-1788 AGVETNALL
+1788 NALQPKRNWSG
-1797 TSFNRTPVVGDIFTN
+1797 TFTTIGETANVSTSSFNRTPVVGDIFTN

-1823 IIKIENDRAYFK
+1823 ITKIENGNAFFK
-1835 LLSYVSSKGATGNTG
+1835 LLSYVSSKGVTGATGATG

-1856 SSIIEQYY
+1856 SSIVEQYY
-1864 KSTSATVLS
+1864 KSTSATALS
-1873 GGSWVTTYPGWE
+1873 GGSWSTTYPGWE

-1893 SVITYTDNTTVTT
+1893 SVITYTDKTTTTT

-1911 TGEKGQI
+1911 TGTKGST
-1918 GNTGAA
+1918 GND
-1924 GKDATYITVSGSNY
+1924 GKNATYITLSGSNY
-1938 DTGVNNINAV
+1938 DTVAGTSSAV
-1948 YILINGTK
+1948 SYISINGTK
-1956 YNFTAGRGHTL
+1956 YNFAPGRGHTL
-1967 AIVNP
+1967 VIVNP
-1972 ANGSV
+1972 ANGNV
-1977 ESIKTYDTYT
+1977 ESIKTYDTYN
-1987 DATLLESPLSAV
+1987 DPILLEAPLNAV
-1999 ASGKII
+1999 AAGKII
-2005 CLFSQDATQLNQ
+2005 CLFTADASAINQ
-2017 KVRNILISCGSA
+2017 NTRNILISCGSA
-2029 RTDTW
+2029 RTDIW
-2034 GAARIT
+2034 NGRIT
-2040 HVFIG
+2040 HLFIG

-2052 NAYETTATGSDG
+2052 NAYELKHTGGGGTKS
-2064 IRSVT
+2064 IT

-2082 TGTTGATGATGKNA
+2082 KGETGATGAK
-2096 LQPKRNWNGTF
+2096 
-2107 TTIGDITKP
+2107 
-2116 NVNDF
+2116 
-2121 NRTPV
+2121 
-2126 VGDVFINLD
+2126 
-2135 GSSNTGTWKVTA
+2135 
-2147 VASNGEVTCL
+2147 GE
-2157 LLSYVNSKGDK
+2157 
-2168 GDTGATG
+2168 TGATG
-2175 ATGPKGDTGERGATG
+2175 ATGPKGETGATG
-2190 DNLITVN
+2190 APGKDANQVVHSV
-2197 AGNPRS
+2197 AGNGNTNPYIE
-2203 NFGGLQEYGV
+2203 FAI
-2213 YNDPWGTPCVKYPGK
+2213 VKVI
-2228 STQPYLMLTDYT
+2228 Q
-2240 PFAFRHDD
+2240 
-2248 RLYYDLIVPNYS
+2248 NYANY
-2260 ATTFGARVYIWFY
+2260 ATTFKISGREYETTDVQFSFVSVSNTDPRLYFLRATGGFNVWMYKKTTSTWGLVTKLNEAWGYMRVYNFQPGNDSI
-2273 DANKAY
+2273 
-2279 VDAIMSESELV
+2279 S
-2290 LTAHQ
+2290 LTWTDTRYASLPSGCIAADQ
-2295 WNSCKGFITI
+2295 
-2305 TKTNLQSVRYYVI
+2305 LQ
-2318 GIENPNKY
+2318 
-2326 EIGICNG
+2326 
-2333 SYIERV
+2333 
-2339 YTYAAKTATNFM
+2339 AAKTATNFM

-2374 RITSEAFEILNEV
+2374 RITSTAFEILNEA
-2387 GTAVASYGRKLIQLG
+2387 GSAVASYGRKLIQLG
-2402 KDSTD
+2402 KDTTD

-2412 CGGKGKISFTN
+2412 CGGKGIIKYEN
-2423 RQSSTSWSSD
+2423 VW
-2433 KDLDDLTLTSES
+2433 LYGGEDDTLTISAENMAILADKNIV
-2445 IRLDGHDV
+2445 IRAKRVTAD
-2453 ALNTTNEGI
+2453 NIRITNQLFMSDTNIHLTMYEMNADLPDEADDCIAGI
-2462 LDSIAEDKTAHAYTR
+2462 D
-2477 LWSSIDKDSIRPNAG
+2477 IDKKYGINLETLGVTDRALTGVSINGRSLLNH
-2492 FNVTVDSYYG
+2492 
-2502 QVNSRFAM
+2502 
-2510 QSEAYTK
+2510 
-2517 TTSIVMQAAYT
+2517 I
-2528 DSRGQSTK
+2528 
-2536 VEVKPDALYINNKS
+2536 
-2550 FLDRTYPVGSIYLSV
+2550 YPVGSIYMSTSA
-2565 NNTNPTNLFGGT
+2565 TNPTNFFGGT

-2587 VGFNSGDGNFNS
+2587 VGFNGGDGNFNS

-2605 SKTINIS
+2605 SKTINIEHNHGLS
-2612 HSHTVNSHAHVGTV
+2612 NARAAVGRADSSLSTM
-2626 GYDENNYYTSNV
+2626 
-2638 FGNTVR
+2638 
-2644 SYNGYWFHARES
+2644 
-2656 GATNPVRLSY
+2656 SY
-2666 TSSETPGTNPKLSTT
+2666 TSGGNPHNVYFDREFSYYGGISGGSKHATDTSLIYGNTNNGGSTAA
-2681 QSILQPYITCYMWKR
+2681 SVLQPYITCYMWKR

>member
-1 MALSSELI
+1 MGLSSELI

-26 TAYGTVVIM
+26 TAYGTVVVM

-68 KSHSATVTGNTSS
+68 KNHSATVTGNTTS

-123 ADNVIIKESLT
+123 ADNATIKDTLI

-176 KYASVDKLEATDAN
+176 KYASVDRLDATDAN
-190 LRNLKSDYAQFE
+190 LRNLTSDYAQFE
-202 KTTTGELEA
+202 KTTTGELQA

-237 HFYATSGIIKDLV
+237 RFYATSGIIKDLV
-250 IGDQTITGEL
+250 VGDQTITGEL
-260 VGVTITGDLIKG
+260 VGITISGDLIKG
-272 NTIVADKLVIK
+272 NTIVADKLVVK

-340 IGQDSIF
+340 VGQNSIF
-347 SGVKETVDNKTRGIY
+347 SGVKESVDNNSRGIY

-415 IKDINSRVDGIA
+415 IKDINNRVDGIA

-437 NYYLATSESSGVTTE
+437 NYYLATSASSGVTTE
-452 TAGWT
+452 TTGWT

-477 YTDDTIANTTEPC
+477 YTDDTVANTTEPC

-523 VWSENVPNLT
+523 IWSENVPNLT
-533 ATNKYLWNYEEILYT
+533 TTNKYLWNYEEILYT

-574 DGFSPTATISKD
+574 
-586 GDTTTITIVDKTGTH
+586 
-601 TQTVKDGTNGTPGK
+601 
-615 DGTNGKTTYFH
+615 
-626 VKYSN
+626 
-631 DGGKTF
+631 
-637 TSNNGETVGSYIGTC
+637 
-652 TNYTE
+652 
-657 ADPTA
+657 
-662 VGSYVWAKIKGEK
+662 KGE
-675 GDTGAKGVGVSNVDV
+675 TGAKGVGVSNVDV

-721 KTIIT
+721 KTVIT
-726 YTDKTIDESTPVCIT
+726 YTDKTTDESTPVCIT
-741 GAKGSTGGTGAKGET
+741 GSKGQTGGTGAKGET
-756 GADGKGISSIV
+756 GATGKGVSSIV
-767 EQYYQSTSSTSL
+767 EQYYQSTSATTL
-779 SGGSWSEKYPG
+779 SGGSWSEEYPG

-808 TTTTTTA
+808 TSTTTTA
-815 VCITGAKGST
+815 VCVTGSKGST
-825 GNDGKSIGS
+825 GNNGKSIGS

-844 SSGVT
+844 SSGVK

-861 VTLEKKYLWN
+861 VTLDKKYLWN

-879 GTVASTTAPCIIGTY
+879 GTVASTTSPCIIGTY

-904 AQGYSIVT
+904 
-912 NITRDNR
+912 
-919 AEADWEKYSALG
+919 K
-931 YVTDLSGTQDQRNGC
+931 
-946 RVGDI
+946 
-951 FTVTG
+951 
-956 TATDTKNGH
+956 
-965 VAYYRSDTA
+965 
-974 SGQLHGPC
+974 
-982 ISHTVIPRG
+982 
-991 ETGNNALQ
+991 NALQ

-1011 GQETNC
+1011 GQEVNC
-1017 ATDRFNR
+1017 PIDRFNR
-1024 TPVVGDMFTN
+1024 TPVTGDMFTN

-1077 IKEHYAVSSS
+1077 IKEHYAVSTS
-1087 NTVTPTTWF
+1087 NTVTPTNWL

-1154 KGSSMTNGVKLQY
+1154 KGSSMTNGVKLIS
-1167 DCLDWMNSVISA
+1167 DGMEGMNSVNTSV
-1179 KYTDDGLHL
+1179 YENDGFHL
-1188 ITPSEGN
+1188 ITPSTGN
-1195 ANNGVGFK
+1195 NNNGIGFA
-1203 YDNYKNLGINTGDTI
+1203 YNDFSTLGIKPGDTL

-1227 CDSNNPFLAIHF
+1227 SNTHKPFIMLHF
-1239 QRNGTTW
+1239 QASGTTW
-1246 YDSGSL
+1246 YDSGHL
-1252 TSPQTNF
+1252 
-1259 IPESTFK
+1259 ESSAGQFTPTTEFK
-1266 RVSVTY
+1266 RVSITY
-1272 TLPASL
+1272 TLPDKDVY
-1278 EGKSTAVWF
+1278 KSKKMWL

-1293 QSDLYIRNVK
+1293 ASNLYIRNIK
-1303 IELGSTATAWSP
+1303 LELGSPATPWAP

-1323 TGLSMIVLQ
+1323 TGSQ
-1332 TVYSYYQT
+1332 GYSLVANVTRDTFT
-1340 ELDKYATSGY
+1340 ESQWTRYGTAGY
-1350 NGTWTVT
+1350 LENWSNT
-1357 SSTGVKTGDT
+1357 SSIRNGCRVGDIFAVVGT
-1367 VYLKVKNATKNGDSY
+1367 ATDTKNGHIAYYRSDTASGDLHGTC
-1382 IISKV
+1382 ISHTV
-1387 NSIPSTTS
+1387 TPR
-1395 VNCTSI
+1395 
-1401 GLLDKGDI
+1401 

-1460 YTDNATSTSYSVGR
+1460 YTDDSKSTSYSVGR

-1480 NGSAGKGIKST
+1480 NGTNGSAGRGIKST

-1506 GTWQTSIPATS
+1506 GTWQTSVPATS

-1527 IITYTDNTTSTSYA
+1527 IITYTDDTKSTSYA

-1551 GGRNLLPKTHKTAI
+1551 GGRNLARKTSNEYCTTFNSFYGNNNICPPLANVYLKGLSVGDKVTVRLVYKYTNIVAATGKTATAWIQGSGNI
-1565 TYTYPTGTSYAD
+1565 TEWKSGAFMSHQQHIVLSGSGEKVIKYSFAITSD
-1577 SWRSIT
+1577 MIK
-1583 TVPLNGDTYTLSFWA
+1583 NQFWA
-1598 KSTVDGDKIIVHFWN
+1598 V
-1613 PSNII
+1613 NIRHDWVQ
-1618 SGKSSQGVTTTAS
+1618 SGS
-1631 DGRCPFTLSTT
+1631 
-1642 LTKYWVTYKIPAGG
+1642 
-1656 NSTRNV
+1656 
-1662 IVPRLY
+1662 
-1668 GPDRTE
+1668 
-1674 SEKGTGKITVQWEKL
+1674 VQWKEFKVEK
-1689 EEGNIATDWTPAP
+1689 GNIATDWTPAP
-1702 EDSIASVDVEYY
+1702 EDGIASVDVEYY

-1727 STTAPTW
+1727 STAAPTW

-1749 SGNKTYSPNQN
+1749 AGNKTYSPNQN

-1768 GETGNTALTFKKNFN
+1768 GETGAT
-1783 GTYTT
+1783 
-1788 AGVETNALL
+1788 
-1797 TSFNRTPVVGDIFTN
+1797 
-1812 IDGSSNTGTWE
+1812 
-1823 IIKIENDRAYFK
+1823 
-1835 LLSYVSSKGATGNTG
+1835 GATGPTG

-1856 SSIIEQYY
+1856 SSIVEQYY
-1864 KSTSATVLS
+1864 KSTSATALS
-1873 GGSWVTTYPGWE
+1873 GGSWGTTYPGWE

-1893 SVITYTDNTTVTT
+1893 SVITYTDKSTVTT

-1911 TGEKGQI
+1911 TGDKGQTGNNGKTSYVHMAYANI
-1918 GNTGAA
+1918 TYICNEGGSFTLTSQTVCRYGKKDKWVYKTLEAGTYTGNT
-1924 GKDATYITVSGSNY
+1924 TLFGS
-1938 DTGVNNINAV
+1938 D
-1948 YILINGTK
+1948 
-1956 YNFTAGRGHTL
+1956 
-1967 AIVNP
+1967 P
-1972 ANGSV
+1972 ANGTV
-1977 ESIKTYDTYT
+1977 KEVNKITDFSITDSSGRAYMGQYT
-1987 DATLLESPLSAV
+1987 DFEQAGSNDISKYVWA
-1999 ASGKII
+1999 
-2005 CLFSQDATQLNQ
+2005 
-2017 KVRNILISCGSA
+2017 KVQG
-2029 RTDTW
+2029 
-2034 GAARIT
+2034 
-2040 HVFIG
+2040 
-2045 MKGLAKG
+2045 AKG
-2052 NAYETTATGSDG
+2052 DTGS
-2064 IRSVT
+2064 
-2069 AYYTPSGIVLNGA
+2069 
-2082 TGTTGATGATGKNA
+2082 TGKNA

-2107 TTIGDITKP
+2107 TTIGETA
-2116 NVNDF
+2116 NVSTSTF

-2126 VGDVFINLD
+2126 VGDVFTNLD
-2135 GSSNTGTWKVTA
+2135 GSSNTGTWEIIKIE
-2147 VASNGEVTCL
+2147 NGNAYFK
-2157 LLSYVNSKGDK
+2157 LLSYVSSKGATGAAGKNATYITVSGSNYDTTGISSATSYISINGTKYSFTPGRGHTLAIVNPANGNVESIKTYDTYTDPTLLEAPLNAVASGKIICLFSADACGINQNTRNILISCGSARTDIWTNRSTHLFIGMK
-2168 GDTGATG
+2168 GLAKGNAYEIRQTGSDGTRSITAYYTPSGIVLNGAKGETGATGAKGETGATG
-2175 ATGPKGDTGERGATG
+2175 ATGPKGETGARGATG

-2203 NFGGLQEYGV
+2203 NWDGLQEYSLA
-2213 YNDPWGTPCVKYPGK
+2213 NDPWGASCVQYPGK
-2228 STQPYLMLTDYT
+2228 STKPHLMLTDYT
-2240 PFAFRHDD
+2240 PFAFRHAD
-2248 RLYYDLIVPNYS
+2248 RLYYNLIVPNWSTTTYS
-2260 ATTFGARVYIWFY
+2260 AKVYIWFY
-2273 DANKAY
+2273 DGNKNY
-2279 VDAIMSESELV
+2279 VDCVGSENSLV
-2290 LTAHQ
+2290 LTAQQ
-2295 WNSCKGFITI
+2295 WNSCEGFINI

-2318 GIENPNKY
+2318 GIENPNHLR
-2326 EIGICNG
+2326 IGICNG

-2339 YTYAAKTATNFM
+2339 DTYAAKTATNFM

-2363 KTNGTWKGFRS
+2363 KTNGSWKGFRS
-2374 RITSEAFEILNEV
+2374 RITSTAFEILNEA

-2412 CGGKGKISFTN
+2412 CGGKGTIKYENVWLYGGEDDTLTIN
-2423 RQSSTSWSSD
+2423 AENMAILSD
-2433 KDLDDLTLTSES
+2433 KNIV
-2445 IRLDGHDV
+2445 IRAKRVTAD
-2453 ALNTTNEGI
+2453 NIRITNQ
-2462 LDSIAEDKTAHAYTR
+2462 LFMSDDSIHITMYEMNADLPDEADDCIAGID
-2477 LWSSIDKDSIRPNAG
+2477 IDKKSGINLETLGVTDKALTGVSINGRSLLNH
-2492 FNVTVDSYYG
+2492 
-2502 QVNSRFAM
+2502 
-2510 QSEAYTK
+2510 
-2517 TTSIVMQAAYT
+2517 I
-2528 DSRGQSTK
+2528 
-2536 VEVKPDALYINNKS
+2536 
-2550 FLDRTYPVGSIYLSV
+2550 YPVGSIYMSTSA
-2565 NNTNPTNLFGGT
+2565 TNPSNFFGGT

-2587 VGFNSGDGNFNS
+2587 VGFNGSDGNFNS

-2612 HSHTVNSHAHVGTV
+2612 HSHTVNSHKHIAAT
-2626 GYDENNYYTSNV
+2626 GYDENNYYSGVQWGTIVLPSYGYAWSAN
-2638 FGNTVR
+2638 R
-2644 SYNGYWFHARES
+2644 SV
-2656 GATNPVRLSY
+2656 ATNPIRLSY
-2666 TSSETPGTNPKLSTT
+2666 TSPESPGTNAQLSGS
-2681 QSILQPYITCYMWKR
+2681 QSILQPYIVCYMWKR

>member
-123 ADNVIIKESLT
+123 ADNATIKESLT
-134 ANKASIDDLT
+134 ANKAKIDDLT

-176 KYASVDKLEATDAN
+176 KYASVDRLDATDAN

-202 KTTTGELEA
+202 KTTTGKLEA

-237 HFYATSGIIKDLV
+237 QFYATSGIIKDLV
-250 IGDQTITGEL
+250 VGDQTITGEL
-260 VGVTITGDLIKG
+260 VGITITGDLIKG

-347 SGVKETVDNKTRGIY
+347 SGVKETVDNKSRGIY

-383 TDGKYRLKISAASLE
+383 TDGRYRLKISAASLE

-415 IKDINSRVDGIA
+415 IKDINDKVDGIA
-427 ETNKG
+427 KTNKG

-457 TKIQNVSSSKKYL
+457 TKIQNVSSGKKYL

-533 ATNKYLWNYEEILYT
+533 ATNKYLWNYEKILYT

-574 DGFSPTATISKD
+574 DGYSPTATVSKN

-615 DGTNGKTTYFH
+615 DGINGKTTYFH

-637 TSNNGETVGSYIGTC
+637 TSNSGETVGSYIGTC

-657 ADPTA
+657 VDPTT

-675 GDTGAKGVGVSNVDV
+675 GDTGAKGVGVSSVDV

-695 TSATSLSGGSWVTT
+695 TSATSLSGGSWVTN

-721 KTIIT
+721 KTVIT
-726 YTDKTIDESTPVCIT
+726 YTDKTTDESTPVCIT

-756 GADGKGISSIV
+756 GATGKGVSSIV
-767 EQYYQSTSSTSL
+767 EQYYQSTSATAL

-790 WVNGKYIWTR
+790 WANGKYIWTR

-815 VCITGAKGST
+815 VCVTGAKGSD
-825 GNDGKSIGS
+825 GNNGKSIGS
-834 VINYYLATAS
+834 VINYYLATSA
-844 SSGVT
+844 SSGVS

-871 YEVVKYSD
+871 YEVVKYTD
-879 GTVASTTAPCIIGTY
+879 GTVASTTSPCIIGTY

-904 AQGYSIVT
+904 
-912 NITRDNR
+912 
-919 AEADWEKYSALG
+919 K
-931 YVTDLSGTQDQRNGC
+931 
-946 RVGDI
+946 
-951 FTVTG
+951 
-956 TATDTKNGH
+956 
-965 VAYYRSDTA
+965 
-974 SGQLHGPC
+974 
-982 ISHTVIPRG
+982 
-991 ETGNNALQ
+991 NALQ

-1011 GQETNC
+1011 GQEVNC
-1017 ATDRFNR
+1017 PTDRFNR
-1024 TPVVGDMFTN
+1024 IPVAGDMFTN

-1077 IKEHYAVSSS
+1077 IKEHYAVSTS
-1087 NTVTPTTWF
+1087 NTVTPTSWL

-1106 KYLWNYETITYT
+1106 KYLWNYETVTYT

-1125 NKRVIGVYGDTGK
+1125 KKRVIGVYGDTGK
-1138 DGAKGEKGDD
+1138 DGAKG
-1148 FNWNLV
+1148 
-1154 KGSSMTNGVKLQY
+1154 
-1167 DCLDWMNSVISA
+1167 
-1179 KYTDDGLHL
+1179 
-1188 ITPSEGN
+1188 
-1195 ANNGVGFK
+1195 
-1203 YDNYKNLGINTGDTI
+1203 
-1218 TFSCDVKGT
+1218 
-1227 CDSNNPFLAIHF
+1227 
-1239 QRNGTTW
+1239 
-1246 YDSGSL
+1246 
-1252 TSPQTNF
+1252 
-1259 IPESTFK
+1259 
-1266 RVSVTY
+1266 
-1272 TLPASL
+1272 
-1278 EGKSTAVWF
+1278 
-1287 AIHGNY
+1287 
-1293 QSDLYIRNVK
+1293 
-1303 IELGSTATAWSP
+1303 
-1315 HPDDLIGE
+1315 
-1323 TGLSMIVLQ
+1323 
-1332 TVYSYYQT
+1332 
-1340 ELDKYATSGY
+1340 
-1350 NGTWTVT
+1350 
-1357 SSTGVKTGDT
+1357 
-1367 VYLKVKNATKNGDSY
+1367 
-1382 IISKV
+1382 
-1387 NSIPSTTS
+1387 
-1395 VNCTSI
+1395 
-1401 GLLDKGDI
+1401 
-1409 GATGADGKG
+1409 ADGKG
-1418 IKSTAITYQASTSGT
+1418 IKSTAVTYQASTSGT
-1433 TIPTG
+1433 VIPTG
-1438 TWQTTIP
+1438 TWQTSIP

-1460 YTDNATSTSYSVGR
+1460 YTDDSKSTSYSVGR

-1480 NGSAGKGIKST
+1480 NGTNGSAGRGIKST

-1506 GTWQTSIPATS
+1506 GTWQTTVPATS

-1527 IITYTDNTTSTSYA
+1527 IITYTDDTTSTSYA

-1551 GGRNLLPKTHKTAI
+1551 GGRNLARKTSNEYCTAFNSFNGGDNICPNLATVSTAGLTVGDKVTVRLVYKYTNIVAVTGKTAATWLQGAGNI
-1565 TYTYPTGTSYAD
+1565 TEWKSGTFVSNQCIALSGSGEKVIKY
-1577 SWRSIT
+1577 SFTIT
-1583 TVPLNGDTYTLSFWA
+1583 SDMIKNQCWYVNIRHDGV
-1598 KSTVDGDKIIVHFWN
+1598 KSG
-1613 PSNII
+1613 S
-1618 SGKSSQGVTTTAS
+1618 
-1631 DGRCPFTLSTT
+1631 
-1642 LTKYWVTYKIPAGG
+1642 
-1656 NSTRNV
+1656 
-1662 IVPRLY
+1662 
-1668 GPDRTE
+1668 
-1674 SEKGTGKITVQWEKL
+1674 VQWKEFKVEK
-1689 EEGNIATDWTPAP
+1689 GNIATDWTPAP
-1702 EDSIASVDVEYY
+1702 EDGIASVDVEYY
-1714 LSTSATALSGGSW
+1714 LSTSASALSGGSW

-1744 VTVDG
+1744 VTTDG
-1749 SGNKTYSPNQN
+1749 AGNKTYSPNQN

-1768 GETGNTALTFKKNFN
+1768 GETGAT
-1783 GTYTT
+1783 
-1788 AGVETNALL
+1788 
-1797 TSFNRTPVVGDIFTN
+1797 
-1812 IDGSSNTGTWE
+1812 
-1823 IIKIENDRAYFK
+1823 
-1835 LLSYVSSKGATGNTG
+1835 GATGV
-1850 ATGKGV
+1850 AGKGV
-1856 SSIIEQYY
+1856 SSIVEQYY
-1864 KSTSATVLS
+1864 KSTSATALS
-1873 GGSWVTTYPGWE
+1873 GGSWGTTYPGWE

-1893 SVITYTDNTTVTT
+1893 SVITYTDKTTTTT

-1911 TGEKGQI
+1911 TGTKG
-1918 GNTGAA
+1918 AP
-1924 GKDATYITVSGSNY
+1924 GKDANQVVHSVDGNGNTNQYIEFATVKVIRNYANYATTFKISG
-1938 DTGVNNINAV
+1938 
-1948 YILINGTK
+1948 
-1956 YNFTAGRGHTL
+1956 R
-1967 AIVNP
+1967 
-1972 ANGSV
+1972 
-1977 ESIKTYDTYT
+1977 E
-1987 DATLLESPLSAV
+1987 
-1999 ASGKII
+1999 
-2005 CLFSQDATQLNQ
+2005 
-2017 KVRNILISCGSA
+2017 
-2029 RTDTW
+2029 
-2034 GAARIT
+2034 
-2040 HVFIG
+2040 
-2045 MKGLAKG
+2045 
-2052 NAYETTATGSDG
+2052 YETTDVQFSFVSVNSTDPGLNFLRATGGFNVWMYKKTTSTWG
-2064 IRSVT
+2064 LVT
-2069 AYYTPSGIVLNGA
+2069 KLNEAWGRMRVYNFRPDNESISLTWTDTRHASLPSGCIA
-2082 TGTTGATGATGKNA
+2082 ADQ
-2096 LQPKRNWNGTF
+2096 LQ
-2107 TTIGDITKP
+2107 
-2116 NVNDF
+2116 
-2121 NRTPV
+2121 
-2126 VGDVFINLD
+2126 
-2135 GSSNTGTWKVTA
+2135 
-2147 VASNGEVTCL
+2147 
-2157 LLSYVNSKGDK
+2157 
-2168 GDTGATG
+2168 
-2175 ATGPKGDTGERGATG
+2175 
-2190 DNLITVN
+2190 
-2197 AGNPRS
+2197 
-2203 NFGGLQEYGV
+2203 
-2213 YNDPWGTPCVKYPGK
+2213 
-2228 STQPYLMLTDYT
+2228 
-2240 PFAFRHDD
+2240 
-2248 RLYYDLIVPNYS
+2248 
-2260 ATTFGARVYIWFY
+2260 
-2273 DANKAY
+2273 
-2279 VDAIMSESELV
+2279 
-2290 LTAHQ
+2290 
-2295 WNSCKGFITI
+2295 
-2305 TKTNLQSVRYYVI
+2305 
-2318 GIENPNKY
+2318 
-2326 EIGICNG
+2326 
-2333 SYIERV
+2333 
-2339 YTYAAKTATNFM
+2339 AAKTATNFM

-2363 KTNGTWKGFRS
+2363 KTNGSWKGFRS
-2374 RITSEAFEILNEV
+2374 RITSTAFEILNEA
-2387 GTAVASYGRKLIQLG
+2387 GAAVASYGRKLIQLG
-2402 KDSTD
+2402 KDTTD

-2412 CGGKGKISFTN
+2412 CGGKGIIKYEN
-2423 RQSSTSWSSD
+2423 VW
-2433 KDLDDLTLTSES
+2433 LYGGEDDTLTISAENMAILADKNIV
-2445 IRLDGHDV
+2445 IRAKRVTAD
-2453 ALNTTNEGI
+2453 NIRITNQLFMSDTNIHLTMYEMNADLPDEADDCIAGI
-2462 LDSIAEDKTAHAYTR
+2462 D
-2477 LWSSIDKDSIRPNAG
+2477 IDKKYGINLETLGVTDRALTGVSINGR
-2492 FNVTVDSYYG
+2492 S
-2502 QVNSRFAM
+2502 
-2510 QSEAYTK
+2510 
-2517 TTSIVMQAAYT
+2517 
-2528 DSRGQSTK
+2528 
-2536 VEVKPDALYINNKS
+2536 L
-2550 FLDRTYPVGSIYLSV
+2550 LDHIYPVGSIYMSTSA
-2565 NNTNPTNLFGGT
+2565 TNPTNFFGGT

-2587 VGFNSGDGNFNS
+2587 VGFNGGDGNFNS

-2605 SKTINIS
+2605 SKTINIEHNHGLS
-2612 HSHTVNSHAHVGTV
+2612 NARAAVGRA
-2626 GYDENNYYTSNV
+2626 DS
-2638 FGNTVR
+2638 
-2644 SYNGYWFHARES
+2644 SL
-2656 GATNPVRLSY
+2656 ATMSY
-2666 TSSETPGTNPKLSTT
+2666 TSGGNPHNVYFDREFSYYGGISGGSKHATDTSLIYGNTNNGGST
-2681 QSILQPYITCYMWKR
+2681 SASVLQPYIACYMWKR

>member
-1 MALSSELI
+1 MALSSDLI
-9 DQLVKVTQN
+9 DQLVKVVQN

-26 TAYGTVVIM
+26 TAYGTIVIM

-46 DLMTPVSSTVAVE
+46 DLMTPVSTTVAVE

-123 ADNVIIKESLT
+123 ADNATIKESLT
-134 ANKASIDDLT
+134 ANKAKIDDLT

-176 KYASVDKLEATDAN
+176 KYASVDRLDATDAN
-190 LRNLKSDYAQFE
+190 LRNLESDYAQFE

-237 HFYATSGIIKDLV
+237 QFYATSGIIKDLV
-250 IGDQTITGEL
+250 VGDQTITGEL
-260 VGVTITGDLIKG
+260 VGITITGDLIKG

-347 SGVKETVDNKTRGIY
+347 SGVKETVDNKSRGIY

-383 TDGKYRLKISAASLE
+383 TDGRYRLKISAASLE

-415 IKDINSRVDGIA
+415 IKDINDKVDGIA
-427 ETNKG
+427 KTNKG

-437 NYYLATSESSGVTTE
+437 NYYLATSESSGVTTK

-477 YTDDTIANTTEPC
+477 YTDDTVANTTEPC

-574 DGFSPTATISKD
+574 DGYSPTATISKN

-601 TQTVKDGTNGTPGK
+601 TQTIKDGINGTPGK

-637 TSNNGETVGSYIGTC
+637 TSNSGETVGSYIGTC

-662 VGSYVWAKIKGEK
+662 VGSYAWAKIKGEK
-675 GDTGAKGVGVSNVDV
+675 GDTGAKGVGVSSVDV

-721 KTIIT
+721 KTVIT
-726 YTDKTIDESTPVCIT
+726 YTDKTTDESTPVCIT

-756 GADGKGISSIV
+756 GAAGKGVTSIV
-767 EQYYQSTSSTSL
+767 EQYYQSTSATAL

-808 TTTTTTA
+808 TSTTTTA
-815 VCITGAKGST
+815 VCVTGAKGST
-825 GNDGKSIGS
+825 GNNGKSIGS
-834 VINYYLATAS
+834 VINYYLATSA
-844 SSGVT
+844 SSGVS
-849 TSTSGWTTTVQN
+849 TSTSGWTTAVQN

-871 YEVVKYSD
+871 YEVVKYTD
-879 GTVASTTAPCIIGTY
+879 GTVASTTSPCIIGTY

-904 AQGYSIVT
+904 
-912 NITRDNR
+912 
-919 AEADWEKYSALG
+919 K
-931 YVTDLSGTQDQRNGC
+931 
-946 RVGDI
+946 
-951 FTVTG
+951 
-956 TATDTKNGH
+956 
-965 VAYYRSDTA
+965 
-974 SGQLHGPC
+974 
-982 ISHTVIPRG
+982 
-991 ETGNNALQ
+991 NALQ

-1011 GQETNC
+1011 GQEVNC
-1017 ATDRFNR
+1017 PTDRFNR
-1024 TPVVGDMFTN
+1024 IPVTGDMFTN
-1034 VDASSNLGTWQITKV
+1034 VDASSNLGTWKITKV

-1077 IKEHYAVSSS
+1077 IKEHYAVSTS
-1087 NTVTPTTWF
+1087 NTVTPTSWL

-1125 NKRVIGVYGDTGK
+1125 KKRVIGVYGDTGK
-1138 DGAKGEKGDD
+1138 DGAKGED
-1148 FNWNLV
+1148 FKWNLV
-1154 KGSSMTNGVKLQY
+1154 KGTSVASTAGWSVNGWGGSFDTLSKDERTYKFVASNGWHVARYVNLKEYVGQNVTISFYAKNVSAETTATEAYSLFITNATGANPYVTGYLSNDNPVQDSWIYCSYTCKL
-1167 DCLDWMNSVISA
+1167 NS
-1179 KYTDDGLHL
+1179 DGQLG
-1188 ITPSEGN
+1188 IGSFCTPEGK
-1195 ANNGVGFK
+1195 GFK
-1203 YDNYKNLGINTGDTI
+1203 
-1218 TFSCDVKGT
+1218 S
-1227 CDSNNPFLAIHF
+1227 
-1239 QRNGTTW
+1239 TW
-1246 YDSGSL
+1246 L
-1252 TSPQTNF
+1252 
-1259 IPESTFK
+1259 IK
-1266 RVSVTY
+1266 
-1272 TLPASL
+1272 
-1278 EGKSTAVWF
+1278 
-1287 AIHGNY
+1287 
-1293 QSDLYIRNVK
+1293 DLK
-1303 IELGSTATAWSP
+1303 IELGSPATPWSP
-1315 HPDDLIGE
+1315 HPDDL
-1323 TGLSMIVLQ
+1323 V
-1332 TVYSYYQT
+1332 
-1340 ELDKYATSGY
+1340 
-1350 NGTWTVT
+1350 
-1357 SSTGVKTGDT
+1357 
-1367 VYLKVKNATKNGDSY
+1367 
-1382 IISKV
+1382 
-1387 NSIPSTTS
+1387 
-1395 VNCTSI
+1395 
-1401 GLLDKGDI
+1401 
-1409 GATGADGKG
+1409 GADGKG
-1418 IKSTAITYQASTSGT
+1418 IKSTAVTYQASTSGT
-1433 TIPTG
+1433 VIPTG
-1438 TWQTTIP
+1438 TWQTSIP

-1460 YTDNATSTSYSVGR
+1460 YTDDSKSTSYSVGR

-1480 NGSAGKGIKST
+1480 NGSAGRGIKST
-1491 AITYQAGSSGTTAPT
+1491 AITYQAGSSGTTAPA
-1506 GTWQTSIPATS
+1506 GTWQTTVPATS
-1517 ASSPYLWTRT
+1517 ASMPYLWTRT
-1527 IITYTDNTTSTSYA
+1527 IITYTDDTTSTSYA

-1551 GGRNLLPKTHKTAI
+1551 GGRNLARKTSNKYCAAFNSFNGGDNICPNLATVSTAGLTVGDRVTVRLVYKYTNIVAVTGKTAAAWLQGAGNI
-1565 TYTYPTGTSYAD
+1565 TEWKSGTFVSNQRIALSGSGEKVIKY
-1577 SWRSIT
+1577 SFVIT
-1583 TVPLNGDTYTLSFWA
+1583 SDMIKNQCWYVNIRHDGV
-1598 KSTVDGDKIIVHFWN
+1598 KSG
-1613 PSNII
+1613 S
-1618 SGKSSQGVTTTAS
+1618 
-1631 DGRCPFTLSTT
+1631 
-1642 LTKYWVTYKIPAGG
+1642 
-1656 NSTRNV
+1656 
-1662 IVPRLY
+1662 
-1668 GPDRTE
+1668 
-1674 SEKGTGKITVQWEKL
+1674 VQWKEFKVEK
-1689 EEGNIATDWTPAP
+1689 GNIATDWTPAP

-1744 VTVDG
+1744 VTTDG
-1749 SGNKTYSPNQN
+1749 AGNKTYSPNQN

-1768 GETGNTALTFKKNFN
+1768 GETGNTALTFKKNFT

-1788 AGVETNALL
+1788 VGDGSNAML

-1823 IIKIENDRAYFK
+1823 ITKIENDRAYFK
-1835 LLSYVSSKGATGNTG
+1835 LLSYVSSKGATGATG

-1856 SSIIEQYY
+1856 LSIVEQYY
-1864 KSTSATVLS
+1864 KSTSATALS
-1873 GGSWVTTYPGWE
+1873 GGSWSTTYPGWE

-1893 SVITYTDNTTVTT
+1893 SVITYTDKTTTTT

-1911 TGEKGQI
+1911 TGTKGS
-1918 GNTGAA
+1918 TGPQGPA
-1924 GKDATYITVSGSNY
+1924 G
-1938 DTGVNNINAV
+1938 
-1948 YILINGTK
+1948 
-1956 YNFTAGRGHTL
+1956 
-1967 AIVNP
+1967 P
-1972 ANGSV
+1972 
-1977 ESIKTYDTYT
+1977 
-1987 DATLLESPLSAV
+1987 
-1999 ASGKII
+1999 
-2005 CLFSQDATQLNQ
+2005 Q
-2017 KVRNILISCGSA
+2017 
-2029 RTDTW
+2029 
-2034 GAARIT
+2034 
-2040 HVFIG
+2040 
-2045 MKGLAKG
+2045 
-2052 NAYETTATGSDG
+2052 
-2064 IRSVT
+2064 
-2069 AYYTPSGIVLNGA
+2069 
-2082 TGTTGATGATGKNA
+2082 
-2096 LQPKRNWNGTF
+2096 
-2107 TTIGDITKP
+2107 
-2116 NVNDF
+2116 
-2121 NRTPV
+2121 
-2126 VGDVFINLD
+2126 
-2135 GSSNTGTWKVTA
+2135 
-2147 VASNGEVTCL
+2147 
-2157 LLSYVNSKGDK
+2157 
-2168 GDTGATG
+2168 
-2175 ATGPKGDTGERGATG
+2175 GPKGESDIKCYPLTGGQNQFVWSKLGTLTSAGDSSIFIINIYTG
-2190 DNLITVN
+2190 NGFNGGSTQNSQAEIVIKDGWQSSASTTSAFGVSVTRQNCDNLKVQVRAT
-2197 AGNPRS
+2197 AS
-2203 NFGGLQEYGV
+2203 NKCDVWIYLPWSYGSGTYTISGKYTSWSLSNTTQTAEPTTGTLQ
-2213 YNDPWGTPCVKYPGK
+2213 
-2228 STQPYLMLTDYT
+2228 
-2240 PFAFRHDD
+2240 
-2248 RLYYDLIVPNYS
+2248 DL
-2260 ATTFGARVYIWFY
+2260 
-2273 DANKAY
+2273 AY
-2279 VDAIMSESELV
+2279 RMNSE
-2290 LTAHQ
+2290 
-2295 WNSCKGFITI
+2295 N
-2305 TKTNLQSVRYYVI
+2305 
-2318 GIENPNKY
+2318 
-2326 EIGICNG
+2326 
-2333 SYIERV
+2333 
-2339 YTYAAKTATNFM
+2339 AAKTATNFM

-2363 KTNGTWKGFRS
+2363 KTNGSWKGFRS
-2374 RITSEAFEILNEV
+2374 RITSTAFEILNEA
-2387 GTAVASYGRKLIQLG
+2387 GSAVASYGRKLIQLG
-2402 KDSTD
+2402 KDTTD

-2412 CGGKGKISFTN
+2412 CGGKGIIKYEN
-2423 RQSSTSWSSD
+2423 VW
-2433 KDLDDLTLTSES
+2433 LYGGEDDTLTINAENMAILADKNIV
-2445 IRLDGHDV
+2445 IRAKRITDD
-2453 ALNTTNEGI
+2453 NIRITNQLFMSDDNIHLTMYEMNADLPDEADDCIAGI
-2462 LDSIAEDKTAHAYTR
+2462 D
-2477 LWSSIDKDSIRPNAG
+2477 IDKKSGINLETLGVTDRSLTGVSINGR
-2492 FNVTVDSYYG
+2492 S
-2502 QVNSRFAM
+2502 
-2510 QSEAYTK
+2510 
-2517 TTSIVMQAAYT
+2517 
-2528 DSRGQSTK
+2528 
-2536 VEVKPDALYINNKS
+2536 L
-2550 FLDRTYPVGSIYLSV
+2550 LDHIYPVGSIYMSTSA
-2565 NNTNPTNLFGGT
+2565 TNPTNFFGGT

-2587 VGFNSGDGNFNS
+2587 VGFSGGDGNFNS

-2605 SKTINIS
+2605 SKTINIEHNHGLS
-2612 HSHTVNSHAHVGTV
+2612 NARAAVGRADSSLSTM
-2626 GYDENNYYTSNV
+2626 
-2638 FGNTVR
+2638 
-2644 SYNGYWFHARES
+2644 
-2656 GATNPVRLSY
+2656 SY
-2666 TSSETPGTNPKLSTT
+2666 TSGGNPHNVYFDREFSYWGGIAGVSKHATDTAMIYGNTNNGGSTAA
-2681 QSILQPYITCYMWKR
+2681 SVLQPYITCYMWKR